1 VIRRVLGRLGAAMA
15 TLLAVVTLSF
25 LMMRLAPGDPF
36 QGGRAVSAEV
46 EQQLRAEYGLDAP
59 LWRQY
64 LAYLGGVAHGDF
76 GPSLKYRDKQV
87 SDIIAQGFP
96 NSALLG
102 GLALAVGM
110 TAGIGLGVAGGVRA
124 GSGTDRTLG
133 LLAVLGV
140 CLPGFVTAPLLVL
153 VFASWLGIAPTGGW
167 GGADH
172 LVLPVLV
179 LAIPQAAVISRL
191 TRAGLIETLAQPYVR
206 TARARGLPEHQ
217 VVLRHALPGALAPV
231 LAYLGPA
238 AAGLLT
244 GSLVVEHIFGLPG
257 LGRAFVSGALARD
270 YTLVG
275 GVVILYAA
283 LMMALNLLADLAA
296 AWLDPRLRS

>member
-1 VIRRVLGRLGAAMA
+1 MLRRLGAGLF
-15 TLLAVVTLSF
+15 TLLAVATVSF
-25 LMMRLAPGDPF
+25 FMMRLAPGDPF
-36 QGGRAVSAEV
+36 QSGRPVSVEV

-64 LAYLGGVAHGDF
+64 LAYVGGVAHGDF

-87 SDIIAQGFP
+87 ADIIAEGLP
-96 NSALLG
+96 ASALLG
-102 GLALAVGM
+102 ALALGAGLA
-110 TAGIGLGVAGGVRA
+110 AGVGLGVAGAVRA
-124 GSGTDRTLG
+124 GSTADRTLG
-133 LLAVLGV
+133 LMAVLGV

-153 VFASWLGIAPTGGW
+153 VFASWLGVAPTGGW

-172 LVLPVLV
+172 LALPVLV

-191 TRAGLIETLAQPYVR
+191 TRAGLIETLAQPYIR

-217 VVLRHALPGALAPV
+217 VVLRHALPGAMAPV

-275 GVVILYAA
+275 GVVILYAG
-283 LMMALNLLADLAA
+283 LMLVLNLLADLAA
-296 AWLDPRLRS
+296 AWLDPRLRR